1 MEHQFNVVGGA
12 VRRLRNER
20 NWTQEVLSARCSVRG
35 VEITRG
41 TLAKIEAGI
50 RGVSDAELY
59 ILARA
64 LKLEMG
70 ALFPASFKQR
80 CQ

>member
-1 MEHQFNVVGGA
+1 MEHQSNVVGDT
-12 VRRLRNER
+12 VRRWRYQK
-20 NWTQEVLSARCSVRG
+20 NWTQETLSARCSVRG

-59 ILARA
+59 VLARA
-64 LKLEMG
+64 LKLDMTE
-70 ALFPASFKQR
+70 LFPPAFKQK
-80 CQ
+80 CK